1 MRRVVNSVLA
11 RAWVQGMA
19 SQPLLDLDLTKNVQS
34 RANSV
39 RRNSGRHFFVDTLGL
54 RQSGHTYMK
63 KLLSLLGTGAM
74 LAVASVPAHAF
85 EFKAYD
91 ASTVEAAIASGK
103 PVVVHVFAPW
113 CLQCRAQETI
123 LGRLSTESSYEGVS
137 FYRVD
142 YDKQKDVVKALG
154 TPRSTLIAFS
164 GGAEVAKMSWG
175 TSTQSVVGVLDA
187 AR

>member
-1 MRRVVNSVLA
+1 MMKLLRVLA
-11 RAWVQGMA
+11 
-19 SQPLLDLDLTKNVQS
+19 
-34 RANSV
+34 
-39 RRNSGRHFFVDTLGL
+39 
-54 RQSGHTYMK
+54 
-63 KLLSLLGTGAM
+63 TGAM
-74 LAVASVPAHAF
+74 LAVASLSAAQAF

-91 ASTVEAAIASGK
+91 ASTVNAAIASGK

-123 LGRLSTESSYEGVS
+123 LKRLSTDASYDGIN

-142 YDKQKDVVKALG
+142 YDKQKDVVKVLG
-154 TPRSTLIAFS
+154 TPRSTLISFN

-175 TSTQSVVGVLDA
+175 TSTQAVVSVLDA

>member
-1 MRRVVNSVLA
+1 MKLLQVLVSSVL
-11 RAWVQGMA
+11 
-19 SQPLLDLDLTKNVQS
+19 
-34 RANSV
+34 
-39 RRNSGRHFFVDTLGL
+39 
-54 RQSGHTYMK
+54 
-63 KLLSLLGTGAM
+63 
-74 LAVASVPAHAF
+74 LALAAVPVAHAF

-91 ASTVEAAIASGK
+91 GATVDAAIASGR

-123 LGRLSTESSYEGVS
+123 LKRLSSDASYDGIA

-142 YDKQKDVVKALG
+142 YDNQKDVVKALG
-154 TPRSTLIAFS
+154 TPRSTLIAYN

-175 TSTQSVVGVLDA
+175 TSTQAVVGVLDA